1 VAGAPLYKVEFQ
13 MRGQAE
19 LRRRLEDFAFKHRDR
34 AGKALESEGD
44 FQGREA
50 QEITPYGKGKLRD
63 SLIVSDP
70 IQDGDDI
77 LVIVGMGGTLP
88 YAMAQH
94 QKHFQHDQGARK
106 FLEDPVKKNKGKMLK
121 RLAAELRIG

>member
-1 VAGAPLYKVEFQ
+1 MSYKVEFR
-13 MRGQAE
+13 MRGQRE
-19 LRRRLEDFAFKHRDR
+19 MRERLEAFAFKHRDR

-44 FQGREA
+44 YQGREA
-50 QEITPYGKGKLRD
+50 QEVTPYGRGKLRA
-63 SLIVSDP
+63 SLVISDP

-77 LVIVGMGGTLP
+77 LVKIGMGGSLP

-94 QKHFQHDQGARK
+94 QKYFKHDQGARR

-121 RLAAELRIG
+121 RIAQELRIA